1 MQFMSVKLH
10 VHLQIEYVNTEALHT
25 KFQKNM
31 VDFDNLERSSAIA
44 LNAIEHSHSINF
56 EQPEILSKNWHF
68 YRERIAAEQ
77 WYINNE
83 KTTCNTKKNLLH
95 PAWNL
100 L

>member
-1 MQFMSVKLH
+1 M
-10 VHLQIEYVNTEALHT
+10 HLQIACVNTEALHT

-31 VDFDNLERSSAIA
+31 VDFEDLERRSAIA
-44 LNAIEHSHSINF
+44 LHAIEHSHIINF
-56 EQPEILSKNWHF
+56 EQPEILSRNWHI
-68 YRERIAAEQ
+68 YKKRIAAEQ

-83 KTTCNTKKNLLH
+83 KTACNTKKKSLH